1 MSEGVDAT
9 AAGAPEGR
17 SEPVRVGLIWAEAR
31 GGALGL
37 DGVMPWHVPED
48 LAHFKAVTLGGAV
61 VMGRKTWDSI
71 PERFRPFSGREN
83 IVVTRQSDWAAE
95 GAHTANSLADGIALA
110 ARLTPGERVWVIGGA
125 EIFAL
130 ALRSS
135 DDEAAASAAFAVD
148 VLEITEIDA
157 DFDAD
162 TYAPE
167 LDAAWAPE
175 AVDPASAWHISRT
188 GLPYRFL
195 RYTLA

>member
-1 MSEGVDAT
+1 MS
-9 AAGAPEGR
+9 AGADAAATPALGD
-17 SEPVRVGLIWAEAR
+17 EPVRVGLIWAEAR
-31 GGALGL
+31 GGAIGL

-83 IVVTRQSDWAAE
+83 IVVTRQSGFAAE
-95 GAHTANSLADGIALA
+95 GAHSAHSLAEGVALA

-130 ALRSS
+130 ALNSG
-135 DDEAAASAAFAVD
+135 DSAGTADFAVD
-148 VLEITEIDA
+148 VLEVTEIDA
-157 DFDAD
+157 GFEAD
-162 TYAPE
+162 TYAPV
-167 LDAAWAPE
+167 LDTAWAAE
-175 AVDPASAWHISRT
+175 SVDPASAWHISRT

-195 RYTLA
+195 RYVRA